1 MRISNWE
8 GATNRVRQQERD
20 AIRDNKWETDREREK
35 ESERETATQD
45 EINKGQ
51 SVKMSDDQTVAA
63 QNDDKG
69 KWAPTKWAM
78 QHASYHTAPYT
89 LPI

>member
-1 MRISNWE
+1 M
-8 GATNRVRQQERD
+8 
-20 AIRDNKWETDREREK
+20 RERESRRKKQRSKTCSCDKK
-35 ESERETATQD
+35 ETRQHT

-69 KWAPTKWAM
+69 E
-78 QHASYHTAPYT
+78 
-89 LPI
+89 

>member
-1 MRISNWE
+1 MRD
-8 GATNRVRQQERD
+8 RQ
-20 AIRDNKWETDREREK
+20 REREK

-69 KWAPTKWAM
+69 K
-78 QHASYHTAPYT
+78 
-89 LPI
+89 